1 MSNILTS
8 KIFKYNLRPL
18 YGDTDQ
24 MGVVY
29 YAKYLEYF
37 EFARNETLRE
47 VNIPYKC
54 LEENNI
60 YLPVSEAHLEYK
72 NSAQYD
78 DLLEI
83 HCIVQQ
89 EEKSLL
95 RFTMNCEIY
104 KNNNLLVQ
112 GYTKHIVIGENK
124 RPLRPDI
131 QQREILENLRKN
143 LFN

>member
-1 MSNILTS
+1 MSSLLTS
-8 KIFKYNLRPL
+8 KTFKHNIRPI

-37 EFARNETLRE
+37 EFARNETLRDI
-47 VNIPYKC
+47 NMPYKY

-72 NSAQYD
+72 SSAEYD
-78 DLLEI
+78 DLLEV

-95 RFTMNCEIY
+95 RFIMNCEIY
-104 KNNNLLVQ
+104 KDNKLLVK

-124 RPLRPDI
+124 RPLRPNE
-131 QQREILENLRKN
+131 QQREILESIRQV
-143 LFN
+143 LFK